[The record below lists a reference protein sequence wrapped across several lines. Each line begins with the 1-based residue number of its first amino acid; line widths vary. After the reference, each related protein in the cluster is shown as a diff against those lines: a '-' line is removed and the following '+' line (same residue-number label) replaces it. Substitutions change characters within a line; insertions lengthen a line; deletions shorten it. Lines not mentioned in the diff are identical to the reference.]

1 MMKKRVETRKA
12 PGAIGPYSQGIVAGE
27 WVFTAGQIGL
37 DPVTGE
43 LVQGVEDQARRAL
56 ANVGAILEAAGCAWK
71 DVVKTTV
78 YLRDL
83 ADFAAVNA
91 IYAEVVTEPH
101 PARSTI
107 QAAAL
112 PKDARVEID
121 AIALKPDDAKS
132 SDRVNE
138 S

>member
-1 MMKKRVETRKA
+1 MTKERVETGGA
-12 PGAIGPYSQGIVAGE
+12 PAAIGPYSQGIAARG

-37 DPVTGE
+37 DPATGE
-43 LVQGVEDQARRAL
+43 LPEDVEEQARRAL
-56 ANVGAILEAAGCAWK
+56 TSIEAILAAAGCSWR

-91 IYAEVVTEPH
+91 IYAELVPEPH

-121 AIALKPDDAKS
+121 AIALGPELRTKP
-132 SDRVNE
+132 
-138 S
+138 

>member
-1 MMKKRVETRKA
+1 MRERIETGKA
-12 PGAIGPYSQGIVAGE
+12 PAAIGPYNQAIVAGE

-37 DPVTGE
+37 DPATGE
-43 LVQGVEDQARRAL
+43 MVEGVEAQTRRVL
-56 ANVGAILEAAGCAWK
+56 ANVGAILEAAGCSWK

-121 AIALKPDDAKS
+121 AIALKLDG
-132 SDRVNE
+132 
-138 S
+138 